1 MMEKNGKILFKLV
14 IHSPDPGQETEYT
27 IFDKTPSF
35 ASMSSQE
42 KRYFVKHQQQKI
54 KKLISQ
60 KYQPLSHKATF

>member
-1 MMEKNGKILFKLV
+1 MMEKNIKILFKLV

-42 KRYFVKHQQQKI
+42 KGYFVKLQQQKI
-54 KKLISQ
+54 KKLISR
-60 KYQPLSHKATF
+60 KYQPSFHKVTS